1 MNFIFIAEPLYENDP
16 FVIDILIEECEQEYE
31 RRQLSNE
38 SGESES
44 EESKSENDDIGD
56 LLEISTTQ
64 RMKKMM
70 IVSRYVRRSYEDVL
84 EDCVKICC

>member
-1 MNFIFIAEPLYENDP
+1 MKFIFVAESLDENDP

-44 EESKSENDDIGD
+44 ENA
-56 LLEISTTQ
+56 
-64 RMKKMM
+64 KMM
-70 IVSRYVRRSYEDVL
+70 ISE
-84 EDCVKICC
+84 ICQKYPLCSE

>member
-1 MNFIFIAEPLYENDP
+1 MHMIRYYKLRGTVAESLDENNP

-44 EESKSENDDIGD
+44 EESKSENV
-56 LLEISTTQ
+56 
-64 RMKKMM
+64 KMM
-70 IVSRYVRRSYEDVL
+70 ISE
-84 EDCVKICC
+84 ICQKYPLCSE